1 MLTLRTLSINADIL
15 KKKMVSNHLLFSLI
29 LHAIFKANS
38 QSTPLILCNLNPE
51 STNSKQE

>member
-1 MLTLRTLSINADIL
+1 MLTLRILSINADIL
-15 KKKMVSNHLLFSLI
+15 KKMVSNHLLLSLI